1 MTNKTARLVKVGLSV
16 AVGLL
21 GLALVMV
28 ILSMAGPAA
37 ARPATGED
45 PSDVAASSTYHVTVT
60 APSTLTVG
68 GCTATITAEVTV
80 NSTPVTNTFVVFTT
94 SMGSIAANPYAYVEA
109 EDNSRVTTTGTWH
122 VGLCGDAS
130 GQQYLYSN
138 DRSTPAAVT
147 YTFTGTSVA
156 LIYAEGNDEG
166 IAQIYIDSTPFITL
180 DMYSPITPAQFG
192 VKKLITW
199 TLTPGM
205 HTVKVEVYDK
215 NPASS
220 NYFIYVDAFQS
231 GTTTD
236 ASGVATSTLK
246 SGTKIG
252 VATITATALIT
263 DPPQGTTTVTFT
275 AGSPQTVTVTAH
287 PDNIPKN
294 GYTTTI
300 TAAVTDKWGN
310 RVEDG
315 QLVTFTTDLGG
326 FPTVNMTTTTTVNGV
341 ATTTLTSGP
350 TEGTATITATADTKL
365 GTTTVNF
372 TPYLIID
379 DGDDGYSRITG
390 SWTTNTVCDGWKG
403 DFDQADTAG
412 STARWTPNFAS
423 AGYYEVF
430 AHWSVHSSRP
440 DAVPYKIVHSDG
452 TITQTVNQ
460 QEDAQ
465 GVFPGQCQ
473 PSGWKSLGTYYFTS
487 GYVELT
493 APGSGTTCADAVKFE
508 PKPPPHSVTVTA
520 HPLTITVCGA
530 TSTITATVKDQWGNP
545 VMDGIVVNFTTTLG
559 TISPLTNTTAG
570 GTGVATSTL
579 KSGSTPGTATVTA
592 QADSKTGS
600 VNVVF
605 TAGGPH
611 TVTVTA
617 HPTSIPI
624 GGFTSTI
631 TATVVDQ
638 HSNPVA
644 DTTPVTFTTSLGKF
658 TNDQITYTTCT
669 TNGVATAILTSE
681 NVTGTA
687 TITATADGVSGTTT
701 VDITLVDFSM
711 AGTPI
716 SQTVAQCLWV
726 TYTTWLT
733 ATPGF
738 DSPVNLSVT
747 NLPTG
752 TVGTFSPNPVTPTA
766 TSTLTIRT
774 SPTTPAGAYPLTIQG
789 VGGGITRTTTV
800 TLNVTAEPNPK
811 LFAPTVEKA
820 YQGLHNWVWNTGI
833 QVQNTTN
840 QDAKVVVSY
849 YDAGAVIHTL
859 DTIPANS
866 SKTYSQPAITELPDG
881 FDGSATVCADQAVA
895 AIVNQTSYSQEPN
908 VAGSYEAFDRA
919 ETATTLYAP
928 IIFKNY
934 NQWNTQLAVQN
945 AGTMTSTVR
954 VTYHRTNGPGGPWEE
969 EVDIA
974 PGKRHTFDQAT
985 NAELPSNFV
994 GSAVIESLNGQ
1005 PLAAMVNEFKITG
1018 IALSYTCF
1026 GGGATT
1032 VYAPLLFKHYGY
1044 ANAWDTGLQVQ
1055 NMGAITTTVTVTYRG
1070 PGGPYTETAIV
1081 GPGQAHTFYQPANA
1095 DLPDYFVGS
1104 AVITSDQPIVAIVN
1118 EVNYVAG
1125 SGMSYSCFS
1134 GGTKNIS
1141 TPLLFKRYNN
1151 WDTGIQVQNIG
1162 AGTTTVTV
1170 TYYRSNGPGGPWTD
1184 SHTLSAYESY
1194 TFYQPANAALPDDFV
1209 GSAVITST
1217 TQSIVAIVNEV
1228 NYTRLGDTSMSYGGM
1243 NY

>member
-1 MTNKTARLVKVGLSV
+1 MTNKTARLAKVGLSV

-21 GLALVMV
+21 GLAVVMA
-28 ILSMAGPAA
+28 ILSMAGSAA
-37 ARPATGED
+37 ARPAAGED
-45 PSDVAASSTYHVTVT
+45 PGDVGPLSTVSTITVG
-60 APSTLTVG
+60 AKPVSITVG
-68 GCTATITAEVTV
+68 GYTSTITATV
-80 NSTPVTNTFVVFTT
+80 EGSSPVTDTFVSFTT
-94 SMGSIAANPYAYVEA
+94 TLGSITPPYWYVEA
-109 EDNSRVTTTGTWH
+109 EDASKVTRAGSWT
-122 VGLCGDAS
+122 VGSWGGAS
-130 GQQYLYSN
+130 NGQYLYSN
-138 DRSTPAAVT
+138 QTGAAVT

-156 LIYAEGNDEG
+156 LIYTKGPDEG
-166 IAQIYIDSTPFITL
+166 KAHIYIDNTL
-180 DMYSPITPAQFG
+180 VMTVDMYAPTG
-192 VKKLITW
+192 VELWERWWGQEELITT
-199 TLTPGM
+199 TLTPDM
-205 HTVKVEVYDK
+205 HTIRVQVSGLK
-215 NPASS
+215 NPSSS
-220 NYFIYVDAFQS
+220 NTFIYVDAFKSGVTTDISGVVTCTLISGPQKGVATVTAQADS
-231 GTTTD
+231 VTGTTQVTFTADSPFTVTAGASPKKIPINGYTTTITATIKDQFGNLVEDNTPVTFTTNLGGFSPAVMTNTTTVNGVATATLTSGPTPGTATITATANTTATGTTQVEFTTYILIDDGDPQYSSTGTWNSGSDCGGIYNDFQWSSDPGAIARWTPNFVDDGNYEVYVHWVVSSTWSNAAVYTITHKGGTTTKVVDQTKDSQGNAGDCIASGWKSLGIYGFNAGTGGYVELSPSSKVCAD
-236 ASGVATSTLK
+236 AVKFISRLPPHSIQVTANPTSIQVGGHTSIISATVKDRNDNFVGDGTLVAFTTTLGTINPLTNTTVSGVATSTLK
-246 SGTKIG
+246 SG
-252 VATITATALIT
+252 
-263 DPPQGTTTVTFT
+263 
-275 AGSPQTVTVTAH
+275 
-287 PDNIPKN
+287 
-294 GYTTTI
+294 
-300 TAAVTDKWGN
+300 
-310 RVEDG
+310 
-315 QLVTFTTDLGG
+315 
-326 FPTVNMTTTTTVNGV
+326 
-341 ATTTLTSGP
+341 
-350 TEGTATITATADTKL
+350 
-365 GTTTVNF
+365 
-372 TPYLIID
+372 
-379 DGDDGYSRITG
+379 
-390 SWTTNTVCDGWKG
+390 NTV
-403 DFDQADTAG
+403 
-412 STARWTPNFAS
+412 
-423 AGYYEVF
+423 
-430 AHWSVHSSRP
+430 
-440 DAVPYKIVHSDG
+440 
-452 TITQTVNQ
+452 
-460 QEDAQ
+460 
-465 GVFPGQCQ
+465 
-473 PSGWKSLGTYYFTS
+473 
-487 GYVELT
+487 
-493 APGSGTTCADAVKFE
+493 
-508 PKPPPHSVTVTA
+508 
-520 HPLTITVCGA
+520 
-530 TSTITATVKDQWGNP
+530 
-545 VMDGIVVNFTTTLG
+545 
-559 TISPLTNTTAG
+559 
-570 GTGVATSTL
+570 
-579 KSGSTPGTATVTA
+579 GTATVTA
-592 QADSKTGS
+592 QADTVTGTTD
-600 VNVVF
+600 VAF
-605 TAGGPH
+605 TPGPPY

-617 HPTSIPI
+617 DPDSIPI

-631 TATVVDQ
+631 TADITDQWNNKVKDGTV
-638 HSNPVA
+638 
-644 DTTPVTFTTSLGKF
+644 VTFTTDLGILGSSTVTK
-658 TNDQITYTTCT
+658 TT

-726 TYTTWLT
+726 TYTTWLI

-866 SKTYSQPAITELPDG
+866 SKTYYQPAITELPDG